1 MKKHCYIVADSLN
14 KIITF
19 WVLSFITTIKLL
31 LRRKAC
37 PGRIRRVYLFVHRS
51 ATASQFTQTLSTAKW
66 KGGTTF
72 RSLFYFLLFTF
83 CFTSCENDPREIE
96 NWTRKAE
103 LKEEAKT
110 IESYL
115 SQSGVM
121 KAKLTAPLM
130 YRYQKD
136 TVYTEFPNTLHVDFY
151 DDSVRVESWL
161 TAKYGIYY
169 DNLNKVFLRDSV
181 TVINNDGD
189 TLRCPELWWDQN
201 QQKFYTD
208 KPARLDGP
216 DKHITGNQGLEATQD
231 LKVIQFKYPT
241 GPFNVKEGS
250 MSQ

>member
-1 MKKHCYIVADSLN
+1 MKKHCYKIADSLS
-14 KIITF
+14 KVKFF
-19 WVLSFITTIKLL
+19 WKSSFIECK
-31 LRRKAC
+31 RRN
-37 PGRIRRVYLFVHRS
+37 PGPLYRQS
-51 ATASQFTQTLSTAKW
+51 A
-66 KGGTTF
+66 F
-72 RSLFYFLLFTF
+72 RSQFYFLLFTF
-83 CFTSCENDPREIE
+83 FFTSCENDPRDIE
-96 NWTRKAE
+96 NWTKRAE

-110 IESYL
+110 VESYL

-130 YRYQKD
+130 YRYQRD
-136 TVYTEFPNTLHVDFY
+136 TIYTEFPNTLHVDFY

-201 QQKFYTD
+201 LQKFYTD
-208 KPARLDGP
+208 KPARLDGK

-231 LKVIQFKYPT
+231 LRVIQFKYPT

-250 MSQ
+250 MPQ

>member
-1 MKKHCYIVADSLN
+1 MKKYYHIIADFFKEKLSL
-14 KIITF
+14 IA
-19 WVLSFITTIKLL
+19 SFVVTSKLL
-31 LRRKAC
+31 LRR
-37 PGRIRRVYLFVHRS
+37 PGSVGILVSRS
-51 ATASQFTQTLSTAKW
+51 SVKFL
-66 KGGTTF
+66 
-72 RSLFYFLLFTF
+72 RFYFLLFTF
-83 CFTSCENDPREIE
+83 YFVSCENDPKEIE
-96 NWTRKAE
+96 DWTKKAE

-115 SQSGVM
+115 SQAGKI

-130 YRYQKD
+130 YRYQRD
-136 TVYTEFPNTLHVDFY
+136 TVITEFPNTLHVDFY

-161 TAKYGIYY
+161 TAMYGIYY

-181 TVINNDGD
+181 TVINREGD

-208 KPARLDGP
+208 KPARLDGK

-241 GPFNVKEGS
+241 GPFNVKEGT
-250 MSQ
+250 MP